1 MVKKKECE
9 ENKKEGNGF
18 STQGKKNRAAGLR
31 FEYKVRADLEEKG
44 WLVDK
49 WMNNIDFEQGK
60 VVTAKRKY
68 NPYLRALSI
77 GNGFPDFICFRKK
90 PTNKKY
96 EKNKGK
102 NPDFEVIGVEVK
114 KNGYLDKEEKLRCKW
129 YLDKGIFPKIYIAKG
144 KRGKEDKRQTFI
156 EYEDF
161 EKEYLDEN
169 KEICKKKSK
178 KPKNK
183 NKRE

>member
-1 MVKKKECE
+1 MGFHEWIIYPSIYIGLIAISFYILTYTTARKEKKSLFTDDELPFASVVIPAF
-9 ENKKEGNGF
+9 NEGKSVEDTIKSILSSEYPGGF
-18 STQGKKNRAAGLR
+18 EVIVVDDGSNDDTYMRA
-31 FEYKVRADLEEKG
+31 
-44 WLVDK
+44 
-49 WMNNIDFEQGK
+49 
-60 VVTAKRKY
+60 
-68 NPYLRALSI
+68 
-77 GNGFPDFICFRKK
+77 
-90 PTNKKY
+90 KKY